1 MPALSKWH
9 IVNWR
14 KHQPVRSAIGRQRSL
29 IPQVVDVLDLVGVA
43 ERDSS
48 TLQVA
53 SAERHQPGA
62 RVGAWNH
69 VDQIEEECGK
79 LYHWRPTSESA
90 ARCKPLQKRLK

>member
-1 MPALSKWH
+1 LQRSDHRNLPTSHNVAERTALQPMPALSKWQ

-53 SAERHQPGA
+53 SA
-62 RVGAWNH
+62 
-69 VDQIEEECGK
+69 
-79 LYHWRPTSESA
+79 
-90 ARCKPLQKRLK
+90 